1 MKDQNVRVKYLSFS
15 LHLTN
20 RVSKQNKDIDQRNYD
35 NEQDLWI
42 I

>member
-20 RVSKQNKDIDQRNYD
+20 RVTKENKDKDQRNDD
-35 NEQDLWI
+35 NEMI
-42 I
+42 NG